1 MSHKYNYFFYQIYTQ
16 LLMKTIFLL
25 LFFILATLFSR
36 ATAQDKAISVSVD
49 WKNVELYN
57 VGNTGV
63 SFFEP
68 INGNW
73 NIEDDIPYSIQV
85 FGALNESVTF
95 SLANFNVTSL
105 SVDELACLSNANYP
119 SEFNFEVD
127 VRSSRKNYKTIITVN
142 AIRKNEQTG
151 SFEKLINYTG
161 VLHTASVSSNQLKSY
176 TTNSVLASGSGDW
189 YKIGLVS
196 DGVYK
201 IDYSFLESLGVDTY
215 NLNTNAI
222 NIYGNGT
229 GMLSENNNDFRFDDL
244 AKNSIFINGDDD
256 GVFNDGDFILFYAKG
271 PNSIRFNGSYFVH
284 ETHQYCDTS
293 YYFININKN
302 ASNPKRIGSV
312 SLSSNSSTALITQFN
327 AFQYIEDENS
337 NLGKS
342 GREWFGDI
350 FDVQTSYS
358 YGFNFPNL
366 SNSDSIKVRS
376 NTLIKSTST
385 APKYTASV
393 GNSSKVLSGTLSPS
407 GSGTYSPFAKQK
419 MNIYKLKST
428 SDEFS
433 VNLSL
438 NKAGLPSTK
447 GWLDFIEIN
456 AIRNLTMA
464 TNQMEFSSFLNIG
477 VGNVSEYQIGNQS
490 NVEIIWEITD
500 PRNAGD
506 ISFGRVGNIASF
518 KINSDSLRTFIAL
531 NGDSYKTPKAF
542 GRIENQDIH
551 ALPYADMI
559 IITAPEFL
567 QASNDLA
574 SFHQDEGLS
583 VHVVTTNQ
591 IYNEFSSGMRDA
603 TAIKSFLRMFYKRA
617 GNNANLIPKY
627 CLLMGDGSYDNRN
640 KMRHN
645 KNFIPT
651 YESVETLSLT
661 QSYTSDDYFAI
672 LADNGAM
679 HNNDLLDIA
688 VGRLPVK
695 TLEEANEMVRKIK
708 VYNNIAVEGT
718 DLGHCTNGTT
728 TSVFQDWRNI
738 AVQISD
744 DGDNNHYFNDIETMY
759 NKTRLLHPEIN
770 ISKIHAD
777 AYVETSTAGG
787 ERNLETE
794 RAFKQQVEKGAL
806 LVNYIGHGGE
816 IGLGHERYLTVPT
829 ILGWTNIQRMPIF
842 MTATCE
848 FSRFDDHDRTSAGE
862 YIVLNPNGGG
872 IGLFTTTRLVY
883 STSNA
888 ALNSYFYDTV
898 FDKIN
903 GEAPRLGDIYQG
915 TKNKYGTFSGDINY
929 RKFALLGDPAVR
941 LALPTFNVVTDSIN
955 GVSITSTLD
964 TITALSKVEIKGH
977 VEDNSGQLMASFNG
991 TVSTKIFDKIA
1002 TLSTLANSSD
1012 SYVANF
1018 SSWKNL
1024 IYKGKS
1030 SVKNGYF
1037 TLTFIVPKDISFQ
1050 YGKGRISYYAQ
1061 NGEVDANGYSE
1072 QPVIGGINPNAAE
1085 DNEPPRVSLY
1095 MNNDK
1100 FVSGGITDEN
1110 PSLFAKI
1117 FDENGINTV
1126 GNGIGHNIEAVLDRN
1141 TTESIILNDFYESDL
1156 DTYKSGKL
1164 SYPFEELEEGPH
1176 TLSLKIWDVYNN
1188 SRKEEIEFVVA
1199 LNEELALD
1207 HVLNYPNPF
1216 TTRTA
1221 FSFEHNQVC
1230 DYLDVQIQIFT
1241 ISGKLV
1247 KTINQRSHS
1256 EGYRID
1262 GITWNGR
1269 DDYGDNI
1276 GKGVYVYKVKVVN
1289 EAGDKTEKYEKLVI
1303 LK

>member
-1 MSHKYNYFFYQIYTQ
+1 
-16 LLMKTIFLL
+16 MKRLF
-25 LFFILATLFSR
+25 LFFIVFFLSLIAN
-36 ATAQDKAISVSVD
+36 AQGKNISVSVD
-49 WKNVELYN
+49 WKEASVYN
-57 VGNTGV
+57 VGNKNI

-68 INGNW
+68 VKGRWDIQKGIPISINAFKASSDVVNFDVL
-73 NIEDDIPYSIQV
+73 NYNV
-85 FGALNESVTF
+85 AALSSE
-95 SLANFNVTSL
+95 
-105 SVDELACLSNANYP
+105 ELACLSIFDYP

-127 VRSSRKNYKTIITVN
+127 VRSSRMNYKAIITVN
-142 AIRKNEQTG
+142 AIRKNIQTG
-151 SFEKLINYTG
+151 TFEKLIDYSG
-161 VLHTASVSSNQLKSY
+161 VLNFEPQYNAQTKSY
-176 TTNSVLASGSGDW
+176 SSNSVLASGSGDW
-189 YKIGLVS
+189 YKIGLVE

-201 IDYSFLESLGVDTY
+201 IDFSFLENLGIDTY

-222 NIYGNGT
+222 NIYGNGA

-244 AKNSIFINGDDD
+244 AKNSIYIEGEADGIFDQGDY
-256 GVFNDGDFILFYAKG
+256 ILFYAKG
-271 PNSIRFNGSYFVH
+271 PNSVRFNGSYFIH
-284 ETHQYCDTS
+284 ETNQYCDTS
-293 YYFININKN
+293 YYFINVNKN
-302 ASNPKRIGSV
+302 AANPKRIGNV
-312 SLSSNSSTALITQFN
+312 SLSNNASNALITKFN
-327 AFQYIEDENS
+327 AFQYIEDEVR

-350 FDVQTSYS
+350 YDVQTTYN
-358 YGFNFPNL
+358 YAFNFPSL
-366 SNSDSIKVRS
+366 SISDSIKVRS
-376 NTLIKSTST
+376 NTLIKSTSV
-385 APKYTASV
+385 APKFTASI
-393 GNSSKVLSGTLSPS
+393 GSSSKLLSGTVSPS
-407 GSGTYSPFAKQK
+407 GSGTYSSFAEQK
-419 MNIYKLKST
+419 TNVFKLKAT
-428 SDEFS
+428 TDEFS
-433 VNLSL
+433 INLSF
-438 NKAGLPSTK
+438 NKAGLPSSK
-447 GWLDFIEIN
+447 GWLDFLEVN
-456 AIRNLTMA
+456 AIRNLTML

-477 VGNVSEYQIGNQS
+477 VGNVSEYQVSNQTNIES
-490 NVEIIWEITD
+490 IWEVTD
-500 PRNAGD
+500 PRNVGVV
-506 ISFGRVGNIASF
+506 SFDRIGNIAQF

-531 NGDSYKTPKAF
+531 NGNSYKTVQSF
-542 GRIENQDIH
+542 GKIENQNLH

-559 IITAPEFL
+559 IVTAPEFL
-567 QASNDLA
+567 TASNELA
-574 SFHQDEGLS
+574 TFHQNEGLS

-617 GNNANLIPKY
+617 GSNSNLIPKY

-679 HNNDLLDIA
+679 HNNDLLDVAI
-688 VGRLPVK
+688 GRLPVK
-695 TLEEANEMVRKIK
+695 SLEEANDMVRKIK
-708 VYNNIAVEGT
+708 IYNNVAVDGVSLE
-718 DLGHCTNGTT
+718 HCTNGTE
-728 TSVFQDWRNI
+728 TSVFQDWRNLAI
-738 AVQISD
+738 QFSD

-770 ISKIHAD
+770 VSKIHAD

-787 ERNLETE
+787 ERNFEAE
-794 RAFKQQVEKGAL
+794 KAFKQQVEKGAL

-816 IGLGHERYLTVPT
+816 VGLGHERYLTVPT
-829 ILGWTNIQRMPIF
+829 ILGWTNIKKMPIF

-862 YIVLNPNGGG
+862 YVVINPNGGG
-872 IGLFTTTRLVY
+872 IGLFTTTRIVY

-898 FDKIN
+898 FDKVN
-903 GEAPRLGDIYQG
+903 GKAQRLGDIYKG
-915 TKNKYGTFSGDINY
+915 TKNKYGTVSGDVNY

-941 LALPTFNVVTDSIN
+941 LALPTYNVLTDSIN
-955 GVSITSTLD
+955 GISVTATLD
-964 TITALSKVEIKGH
+964 TITALSRVVIKGH
-977 VEDNSGQLMASFNG
+977 IEDNSGQLMSEFNG
-991 TVSTKIFDKIA
+991 TISTKIFDKAA
-1002 TLSTLANSSD
+1002 TLYTLANNSD
-1012 SYVANF
+1012 SYVASF
-1018 SSWKNL
+1018 TSWQNL

-1037 TLTFIVPKDISFQ
+1037 SLTFIVPKDISFQ

-1061 NGEVDANGYSE
+1061 NGTVDANGYSE
-1072 QPVIGGINPNAAE
+1072 QPIIGGLNPNAAQ

-1110 PSLFAKI
+1110 PSLYAKV

-1141 TTESIILNDFYESDL
+1141 TTASIILNDFYESDL

-1164 SYPFEELEEGPH
+1164 TYPFEKLEEGPH

-1188 SRKEEIEFVVA
+1188 SKKEEIEFVVA
-1199 LNEELALD
+1199 LNVKLALD

-1216 TTRTA
+1216 TTRTE
-1221 FSFEHNQVC
+1221 FSFEHNQIC

-1247 KTINQRSHS
+1247 KTISQRTHS

-1262 GITWNGR
+1262 GISWNGR

-1276 GKGVYVYKVKVVN
+1276 GRGVYVYKVKVVN
-1289 EAGDKTEKYEKLVI
+1289 EKGDKTEKYEKLVI

>member
-1 MSHKYNYFFYQIYTQ
+1 
-16 LLMKTIFLL
+16 
-25 LFFILATLFSR
+25 
-36 ATAQDKAISVSVD
+36 
-49 WKNVELYN
+49 
-57 VGNTGV
+57 
-63 SFFEP
+63 
-68 INGNW
+68 
-73 NIEDDIPYSIQV
+73 
-85 FGALNESVTF
+85 
-95 SLANFNVTSL
+95 
-105 SVDELACLSNANYP
+105 
-119 SEFNFEVD
+119 
-127 VRSSRKNYKTIITVN
+127 
-142 AIRKNEQTG
+142 
-151 SFEKLINYTG
+151 
-161 VLHTASVSSNQLKSY
+161 
-176 TTNSVLASGSGDW
+176 
-189 YKIGLVS
+189 
-196 DGVYK
+196 
-201 IDYSFLESLGVDTY
+201 
-215 NLNTNAI
+215 
-222 NIYGNGT
+222 
-229 GMLSENNNDFRFDDL
+229 MLSENNNDFRFDDL
-244 AKNSIFINGDDD
+244 AKNSIYIEGEDD
-256 GVFNDGDFILFYAKG
+256 GIFNQADFILFYAKG
-271 PNSIRFNGSYFVH
+271 PNSVRFNGSYFTH

-302 ASNPKRIGSV
+302 SANPKRIV
-312 SLSSNSSTALITQFN
+312 NVNLSSGASTALISKFN
-327 AFQYIEDENS
+327 AFQYIEDETS

-350 FDVQTSYS
+350 YDVQTTYN
-358 YGFNFPNL
+358 YAFNFPSL
-366 SNSDSIKVRS
+366 SISDSIKVRS
-376 NTLIKSTST
+376 NTLIRSTSI
-385 APKYTASV
+385 APKFTASIG
-393 GNSSKVLSGTLSPS
+393 GNSKLLSGTISPA

-419 MNIYKLKST
+419 MNVYKLKAT
-428 SDEFS
+428 ADEFS
-433 VNLSL
+433 INLSF
-438 NKAGLPSTK
+438 NKAGLPSSK
-447 GWLDFIEIN
+447 GWLDFLEVN
-456 AIRNLTMA
+456 AVRNLTML
-464 TNQMEFSSFLNIG
+464 TNQMEFSSFANIG
-477 VGNVSEYQIGNQS
+477 IGNVSEYQISNQAS
-490 NVEIIWEITD
+490 IETVWEITD
-500 PRNAGD
+500 PRNVGD
-506 ISFGRVGNIASF
+506 VSFDRIGNIAQF

-531 NGDSYKTPKAF
+531 NGNSYKTAQGF
-542 GRIENQDIH
+542 GEIENQDLH
-551 ALPYADMI
+551 ALAYADMI
-559 IITAPEFL
+559 IVTAPEFL
-567 QASNDLA
+567 TASNELA
-574 SFHQDEGLS
+574 TFHQNEGLS

-688 VGRLPVK
+688 IGRLPVK
-695 TLEEANEMVRKIK
+695 TLEEANEMVRKVK
-708 VYNNIAVEGT
+708 VYSNVTVGGVSLE
-718 DLGHCTNGTT
+718 HCTNGTE

-759 NKTRLLHPEIN
+759 SKTRLFHPEIN
-770 ISKIHAD
+770 VSKIHAD

-787 ERNLETE
+787 ERNLEAE
-794 RAFKQQVEKGAL
+794 KAFKNQVEKGAL

-816 IGLGHERYLTVPT
+816 VGLGHERYLTIPT
-829 ILGWTNIQRMPIF
+829 ILGWTNIKKMPIF

-862 YIVLNPNGGG
+862 YVVLNPNGGG

-898 FDKIN
+898 FDKVN
-903 GEAPRLGDIYQG
+903 GEAQRLGDIYKG
-915 TKNKYGTFSGDINY
+915 TKNKYGVASGDVNY
-929 RKFALLGDPAVR
+929 RKFALLGDPAVL
-941 LALPTFNVVTDSIN
+941 LALPTYNVLTDSIN
-955 GVSITSTLD
+955 GISVTAPLD
-964 TITALSKVEIKGH
+964 TITALSRVVIKGH
-977 VEDNSGQLMASFNG
+977 VEDNVGQLMSDFNG
-991 TVSTKIFDKIA
+991 TISTKVFDKIVV
-1002 TLSTLANSSD
+1002 LSTLANNSNST
-1012 SYVANF
+1012 VASF
-1018 SSWKNL
+1018 STWKNL

-1037 TLTFIVPKDISFQ
+1037 SLTFIVPKDISFQ

-1061 NGEVDANGYSE
+1061 NGAIDANGYSE
-1072 QPVIGGINPNAAE
+1072 QPIIGGLNPNAAE
-1085 DNEPPRVSLY
+1085 DNEPPIVSLY

-1100 FVSGGITDEN
+1100 FVSGGITDES
-1110 PSLFAKI
+1110 PSLYAKI

-1141 TTESIILNDFYESDL
+1141 TTASIILNDFYESDL

-1164 SYPFEELEEGPH
+1164 SYPFEDLEEGPH

-1188 SRKEEIEFVVA
+1188 SKKEEIEFVVA

-1216 TTRTA
+1216 TTKTE
-1221 FSFEHNQVC
+1221 FSFEHNQIC

-1247 KTINQRSHS
+1247 KTISQRTHS

-1262 GITWNGR
+1262 GISWNGR

-1276 GKGVYVYKVKVVN
+1276 GRGVYVYKVKVVN
-1289 EAGDKTEKYEKLVI
+1289 EQGKKTEKYEKLVI